1 MRQVPGVWAAQ
12 LRLSIPVIAA
22 LVVLSACSSGS
33 ASSSSS
39 NSASTDSPVAGTGTT
54 SVAVPGTDVAPTG
67 SVVVSMSP
75 DAADAPA
82 YAPALEASVRAI
94 VEKST
99 VPSAIVIVRSGR
111 YGDVTF
117 TSGAT
122 GLGGSVPVSTTDHAR
137 FGSIT
142 KSMTAT
148 IILQLVQEGLLTL
161 DDPVSKFVPGV
172 PDGDN
177 ITVAQL
183 LEMRSGLYSY
193 TNDPTFVRESDAD
206 LTRPWTPDELLD
218 LAFAHPAEFPPGS
231 NFQYSNTNYILLG
244 KIMEILTGQTVQEL
258 FQHRLFTPSACAK
271 QPCPGPKTPP
281 RQHLSCTGIT
291 TAASTSRCLTS
302 EQARAAAGSLLPVDQ
317 SILNPSW
324 AWTAGSVISTADDML
339 IWARALVD
347 GALLDPA
354 MQQVRLDSIQSLGPD
369 FPAAEG
375 KYWYGFGIDRRV
387 TYDGHGGQINGYNTA
402 VARDPATDTD
412 VVVLTTLT
420 LAPDGTSVANALL
433 YGVINGITDT
443 DTDVEVPQQTG
454 EEGP

>member
-1 MRQVPGVWAAQ
+1 MRQVPGVSAAQ
-12 LRLSIPVIAA
+12 LMLSIPVIAA
-22 LVVLSACSSGS
+22 LVVVGACSSGD
-33 ASSSSS
+33 SS
-39 NSASTDSPVAGTGTT
+39 NSASTDSPVVGTGTT

-75 DAADAPA
+75 DTADAPA
-82 YAPALEASVRAI
+82 YAPALEASIRAI

-122 GLGGSVPVSTTDHAR
+122 ELGGSVPVSTTDHAR

-258 FQHRLFTPSACAK
+258 FQQRLFTPLGMHETTM
-271 QPCPGPKTPP
+271 PGPEDTTPP
-281 RQHLSCTGIT
+281 TPFLHGYHYGSFDKPLPDD
-291 TAASTSRCLTS
+291 
-302 EQARAAAGSLLPVDQ
+302 EQAQAAAGSLLPVDQ

-375 KYWYGFGIDRRV
+375 KYWYGYGIDRRV

>member
-1 MRQVPGVWAAQ
+1 MRQVPGVRAA
-12 LRLSIPVIAA
+12 RLSWSIPVIAA
-22 LVVLSACSSGS
+22 LVVVSACSSGS
-33 ASSSSS
+33 ATSGSSDNGSSGS
-39 NSASTDSPVAGTGTT
+39 SVAGTGSTT
-54 SVAVPGTDVAPTG
+54 VPAPDSEDASTG
-67 SVVVSMSP
+67 SPVISVSP
-75 DAADAPA
+75 PAADAPA
-82 YAPALEASVRAI
+82 YASALEASIKAE

-111 YGDVTF
+111 YGDATF
-117 TSGAT
+117 TFGT
-122 GLGGSVPVSTTDHAR
+122 TELGGAVPVSTTDHAR
-137 FGSIT
+137 FGSVT

-161 DDPVSKFVPGV
+161 DDPVSTFVPNV
-172 PDGDN
+172 PDGNN

-244 KIMEILTGQTVQEL
+244 KIMETLTGQTAQEL
-258 FQHRLFTPSACAK
+258 FEQRLFTPLGMHETTM
-271 QPCPGPKTPP
+271 PGPEDTTPATP
-281 RQHLSCTGIT
+281 FLHGYHYGSFDKPLPDDQ
-291 TAASTSRCLTS
+291 
-302 EQARAAAGSLLPVDQ
+302 QAKAAAGTLLPVDQ

-324 AWTAGSVISTADDML
+324 AWTAGSVISTAADML
-339 IWARALVD
+339 IWAEALVD
-347 GALLDPA
+347 GTLLDPA

-369 FPAAEG
+369 FPTAEG
-375 KYWYGFGIDRRV
+375 KYWYGYGIDRRV
-387 TYDGHGGQINGYNTA
+387 TYDGHGGQINGYNSA
-402 VARDPATDTD
+402 VARDPATDTTI
-412 VVVLTTLT
+412 VVLTTLT

-433 YGVINGITDT
+433 YSVINGITDT
-443 DTDVEVPQQTG
+443 DTDVDVPLQTG